1 MEALGD
7 RVTGRNLPAGVR
19 LNANTPPKACAGPGG
34 GASRLAH
41 GSEARPSAQGP
52 RCSVC
57 SRVLRWA
64 LDGSGWSEFLPE
76 SSGLIGAGEC
86 ERPAAWDECW
96 WFVQEAVRRCE
107 GPACHGNPS
116 AFLPAACFFSSV
128 MVCKQQAAHRNP
140 SSVDSSA
147 RPEFI
152 TLEAVL
158 TSHRDCDISG
168 ESLKNK
174 AASAILYGSGSEQ
187 TLF

>member
-1 MEALGD
+1 M
-7 RVTGRNLPAGVR
+7 
-19 LNANTPPKACAGPGG
+19 
-34 GASRLAH
+34 
-41 GSEARPSAQGP
+41 
-52 RCSVC
+52 
-57 SRVLRWA
+57 
-64 LDGSGWSEFLPE
+64 
-76 SSGLIGAGEC
+76 
-86 ERPAAWDECW
+86 
-96 WFVQEAVRRCE
+96 QEAARRCE

-116 AFLPAACFFSSV
+116 AFLPAAWFFSSV